1 MILAAQGIARRHTVP
16 MAYDEGLAE
25 RIREILADEPGVVEK
40 RLFGGLAFLVHGN
53 LAVSASGQGG
63 MLLRIDP
70 SDAEVLTAEPHVSRF
85 RMRGRDMDGWLHV
98 QPGAYDSDE
107 ALARWVDTGLTY
119 ARSLP
124 AKSAR

>member
-1 MILAAQGIARRHTVP
+1 M
-16 MAYDEGLAE
+16 
-25 RIREILADEPGVVEK
+25 
-40 RLFGGLAFLVHGN
+40 
-53 LAVSASGQGG
+53 AVSASGQGG

-70 SDAEVLTAEPHVSRF
+70 ADADALTAQPHVSRF

-107 ALARWVDTGLTY
+107 ALVRWVDTGLAY

-124 AKSAR
+124 AKVSR